1 MTYIYCITNV
11 INNKIYV
18 GKTTQSIEERFKEHC
33 QDSQRTKCEKR
44 PLYDAMNKYGIE
56 NFIIE
61 CLEEIEDES
70 LLSEKE
76 IYWIN
81 ELGTYGKGGY
91 NATKGGDGS
100 ILYDYNEIIEL
111 ARLGYTSKQIKEKIG
126 CCDDIIY
133 KVLKAHNVKLRN
145 SRCKLIAQYDKVG
158 NYIQTFFSALDA
170 IKYLI
175 ELGICKVKTPEQATT
190 KITNC
195 CKHKSTLAY
204 GYKWEYLPE
213 PI

>member
-11 INNKIYV
+11 INNKRYV

-33 QDSQRTKCEKR
+33 KDSQRIRCEKR

-70 LLSEKE
+70 TLSDRE

-81 ELGTYGKGGY
+81 ELGTYGKNGY
-91 NATKGGDGS
+91 NATKGVDGA

-111 ARLGYTSKQIKEKIG
+111 AGLGYTSKQIKEKIG

-133 KVLKAHNVKLRN
+133 KVLKVHNVKLRN
-145 SRCKLIAQYDKVG
+145 SRCKLIAQYDEAS
-158 NYIQTFFSALDA
+158 QLA
-170 IKYLI
+170 KYML
-175 ELGICKVKTPEQATT
+175 LCKISYTEKGE
-190 KITNC
+190 
-195 CKHKSTLAY
+195 
-204 GYKWEYLPE
+204 
-213 PI
+213 